1 MLHSVKY
8 KDPTRGTR
16 HPCIWRGKH
25 TKPRDPLPQS
35 LCIQRLV
42 CSQSWVGCDKVTM
55 VFVYMLRFDFRHLEK
70 QSKQSKKAILPTL
83 MKPVRPVEVH
93 TWQERS
99 WQKEISNNQKN
110 LPTNNNINER
120 ILWKPTTAT
129 KKDLAIN
136 NNTISTWP
144 ARWWNCSPHADQTHY
159 SFSNTGLG
167 LFLMIENFINR
178 CWFCDL
184 QTSSALPLSP
194 ERPMRAPVCVL
205 ATSLAILGAVRGT
218 WISAWTRGGWER
230 ARSSLKS
237 LIIQIC
243 CIIIIIISPIGRS
256 APL

>member
-42 CSQSWVGCDKVTM
+42 CLVCSQSWVGCDKVTM
-55 VFVYMLRFDFRHLEK
+55 VFVHRLRFGFRHLEK

-93 TWQERS
+93 TWQGRS

-167 LFLMIENFINR
+167 LFLMIENLMKKKMMLWSSNL
-178 CWFCDL
+178 FCPSPSSW
-184 QTSSALPLSP
+184 TSSACTRLCSGNFSGNLGRCPRDLDFGLDK
-194 ERPMRAPVCVL
+194 RRMR
-205 ATSLAILGAVRGT
+205 
-218 WISAWTRGGWER
+218 
-230 ARSSLKS
+230 KS
-237 LIIQIC
+237 KE
-243 CIIIIIISPIGRS
+243 
-256 APL
+256 

>member
-1 MLHSVKY
+1 MS
-8 KDPTRGTR
+8 P
-16 HPCIWRGKH
+16 W
-25 TKPRDPLPQS
+25 S
-35 LCIQRLV
+35 LCT
-42 CSQSWVGCDKVTM
+42 GCVST
-55 VFVYMLRFDFRHLEK
+55 FVILK
-70 QSKQSKKAILPTL
+70 SKA
-83 MKPVRPVEVH
+83 
-93 TWQERS
+93 
-99 WQKEISNNQKN
+99 NNQRKPFYQPWWSLWGLLRSTPGKGEVDKKKSPTTKKN

-184 QTSSALPLSP
+184 QTSSALPLPP
-194 ERPMRAPVCVL
+194 ECPVRAPVCVL

-230 ARSSLKS
+230 VRSSLKS

-243 CIIIIIISPIGRS
+243 CIIMIIISPIGRS